1 MTDALRHELQIG
13 LRALDLSLDEEQVDM
28 LLAYMALIQKWN
40 RVYNLTALREPA
52 EMLTHHL
59 LDSLAVVGPLQRE
72 TDGRPVRLL
81 DVGSGAGLPGVVIAI
96 ACPQI
101 EVTCVDTVAK
111 KAAFVRQVS
120 AELGLVNLHAM
131 HARVESLSRGR
142 GEEGYD
148 VVTSRAFSSLA
159 DFIQWSRSAL
169 QIGGMWMALKGK
181 HPLEELLALPADVDV
196 FHVEPVAVPGL
207 KADRCIVWMRER
219 MG

>member
-1 MTDALRHELQIG
+1 MTEALRHELQIG
-13 LRALDLSLDEEQVDM
+13 LQALELSLDDEQVDM
-28 LLAYMALIQKWN
+28 LLAYLALIEKWN
-40 RVYNLTALREPA
+40 KVYNLTAVREPT

-59 LDSLAVVGPLQRE
+59 LDSLAVVGPLLRE

-111 KAAFVRQVS
+111 KAAFLRQVS
-120 AELGLVNLHAM
+120 AELGLVNLHGL

-148 VVTSRAFSSLA
+148 VVTSRAFSSLS

-181 HPLEELLALPADVDV
+181 HPLEELLALPPSVDV

-207 KADRCIVWMRER
+207 NADRCIVWMRER

>member
-1 MTDALRHELQIG
+1 MTDALRNELQIG
-13 LRALDLSLDEEQVDM
+13 LQALDLSLDEEQVDM
-28 LLAYMALIQKWN
+28 LMAYMALIQKWN

-59 LDSLAVVGPLQRE
+59 LDSLAVVGPLLRE

-148 VVTSRAFSSLA
+148 VVTSRAFSSLT

>member
-1 MTDALRHELQIG
+1 MSDALRHELQIG
-13 LRALDLSLDEEQVDM
+13 LQALDLSLDEEQVDM
-28 LLAYMALIQKWN
+28 LMAYMALIQKWN

-59 LDSLAVVGPLQRE
+59 LDSLAVVGPLRRE

-142 GEEGYD
+142 AEEGYD
-148 VVTSRAFSSLA
+148 VITSRAFSSLV
-159 DFIQWSRSAL
+159 DFVQWSRSAL

>member
-1 MTDALRHELQIG
+1 MTDALRNELQIG
-13 LRALDLSLDEEQVDM
+13 LQALDLSLDEEQVDM
-28 LLAYMALIQKWN
+28 LMAYMALIQKWN

-59 LDSLAVVGPLQRE
+59 LDSLAVVGPLLRE

-148 VVTSRAFSSLA
+148 VVTSRAFSSLT

-181 HPLEELLALPADVDV
+181 HPLEELLALPANVDV

>member
-1 MTDALRHELQIG
+1 MTDALRNELQIG
-13 LRALDLSLDEEQVDM
+13 LQALDLSLDQEQVGM
-28 LLAYMALIQKWN
+28 LMAYMALIQKWN

-59 LDSLAVVGPLQRE
+59 LDSLAVVGPLLRE

-148 VVTSRAFSSLA
+148 VVTSRAFSSLT

-207 KADRCIVWMRER
+207 KADRCIVWVRER